1 MKRMLVGGLC
11 IVTAIATYATP
22 TCQQQV
28 MEQLSHVLKQTSH
41 SKHSQISREQA
52 NRYFQ
57 HGQFERALAANLP
70 WAKAGDRRAQLE
82 VGFMYEFG
90 RGVKQDPQ
98 RAALWYFA
106 ATRPN
111 EYNAKPLARGY
122 RFFCAQHPDYATA
135 ARWFRMAAEL
145 GDDRY

>member
-1 MKRMLVGGLC
+1 MKYFLGGVLLLVSTM
-11 IVTAIATYATP
+11 TAYSAP
-22 TCQQQV
+22 TCQQRV
-28 MEQLSHVLKQTSH
+28 MAQLSSVLKHTPKLNQAAITRQ
-41 SKHSQISREQA
+41 KA

-57 HGQFERALAANLP
+57 RSQFQKALTANLP

-111 EYNAKPLARGY
+111 GYNAKPLARGY
-122 RFFCAQHPDYATA
+122 RHFCTHQPDYATA